1 MSSTARNE
9 TSNERGR
16 FVFLHRGREIAFECP
31 SEITFNRCRHLLT
44 KEPGTIAWIDS
55 FERDAMFWDIG
66 ANIGTFSLYA
76 AVFAGSRV
84 TAFEPAAANYRA
96 LVTNV
101 VTNRL
106 DKQIRALPVAISDR
120 CTVSDMHMRDSI
132 VGTALHVFGSSIDY
146 TGAVFEPDHLQ
157 GAIGVPIDVLCET
170 FGMES
175 PAYVKIDVDG
185 LERAVVAGGF
195 KTFRSCAS
203 VLVELDLNDPA
214 EVEEITRAMNAA
226 GLVRD
231 DGAPGNVPRPH
242 AGALVYNMI
251 FRRASASR

>member
-1 MSSTARNE
+1 MGEN
-9 TSNERGR
+9 R
-16 FVFLHRGREIAFECP
+16 FVFVYREREIAFESP
-31 SEITFNRCRHLLT
+31 NEITLRRCRHILT

-55 FERDAMFWDIG
+55 FKPGSIFWDIG

-76 AVFAGSRV
+76 AVFRGSRV

-96 LVTNV
+96 LVTNI

-106 DKQIRALPVAISDR
+106 DKLVRALPVAISDR
-120 CTVSDMHMRDSI
+120 CMVSDMHMRDSD
-132 VGTALHVFGSSIDY
+132 VGTALHVFGSSTDY
-146 TGAVFEPDHLQ
+146 TGAIFKPDHLQ

-175 PAYVKIDVDG
+175 PAYIKIDVDG
-185 LERAVVAGGF
+185 LERAVVAGGSR
-195 KTFRSCAS
+195 TFRSCTS
-203 VLVELDLNDPA
+203 VLVELDLNDTT
-214 EVEEITRAMNAA
+214 EVEEITHTMSAA

-231 DGAPGNVPRPH
+231 DNVPGNIPRDH

-251 FRRASASR
+251 FRRECVADNKASTS